1 MTSPVAPTTLAI
13 ATRDITGLILCG
25 GAGQRMGGIDKGLM
39 DYHGQALVDRAI
51 ARLTPQ
57 VGTVVISANR
67 HSSTYATRGC
77 PVIGDLDFDQEQPQ
91 FNGPL
96 AGILA
101 GLTAI
106 QTEWLMVVPCDSP
119 EFPPDLVQTLT
130 DALHTTAFAPMS
142 PAAGNPTR
150 HIQPALPAAPS
161 FAGAYV
167 QGHPV
172 FALLS
177 KSALPS
183 LESFLASG
191 ERKLGLWMASIGAL
205 PVTVP
210 NEQAFRNINTPGDL
224 KYPSPGW
231 SGTRRTCP

>member
-1 MTSPVAPTTLAI
+1 MTSPAPPLPRI
-13 ATRDITGLILCG
+13 VNPHDITGLILCG

-51 ARLTPQ
+51 ARLSPQ
-57 VGTVVISANR
+57 VDTIMISANR
-67 HSSTYATRGC
+67 HSSTYATRGY
-77 PVIGDLDFDQEQPQ
+77 PVIGDLDFDHDQPQ

-96 AGILA
+96 AGVLA
-101 GLTAI
+101 GLTAM
-106 QTEWLMVVPCDSP
+106 QTEWLMVVPCDCP
-119 EFPPDLVQTLT
+119 DFPLDLVQTLT
-130 DALHTTAFAPMS
+130 DALHTTASASMS
-142 PAAGNPTR
+142 PTAGNPTR
-150 HIQPALPAAPS
+150 HSQPALPAEPS

-167 QGHPV
+167 HDHPV

-177 KSALPS
+177 KSVLPS

-191 ERKLGLWMASIGAL
+191 ERKLGLWVTSIGAL

-210 NEQAFRNINTPGDL
+210 NEQAFRNINTPRDL

-231 SGTRRTCP
+231 SSTRRTCP